1 MTGSGGRVFIAGGG
15 IAGLEALLALKAFS
29 DGAID
34 VTLAAPDPDFTYRPL
49 LVREPFGE
57 DPADRIS
64 LGPALEEI
72 GADFMLGALDE
83 VDADSGEARLDDGR
97 TVAYEAAVI
106 CTGAA
111 LVPALRNAITLWA
124 GTDSPF
130 LPAVLERIGDEEGRP
145 EIDFVVPPGTTWALP
160 LYEVALMSA
169 TRLRRMG
176 AGRPRLRIVT
186 PEPAPLAVFGTFAS
200 DAVAEVLAGAG
211 IELALDAFVQEEDDG
226 SLRIVPGEREVAATC
241 IALPL
246 VEGRPVA
253 GVPANA
259 EGFTPIDEHARAL
272 AADGLY
278 AAGDGT
284 AFPIKQGG
292 LGTQQADAAAEHITM
307 RMGFRDSCS
316 PFRPVLRG
324 KLLTGSE
331 SLNLRSEVAGG
342 AGDSEASADALWWP
356 PHKVSGRYLAPWLAG
371 ESLHA
376 DVEPPGRTVDIDIA
390 LPREWHS
397 EPMALDPLSPIERD

>member
-1 MTGSGGRVFIAGGG
+1 VTGSGGRVFIAGGG

-29 DGAID
+29 DGAVD
-34 VTLAAPDPDFTYRPL
+34 VTLAAPEPEFTYRPL

-57 DPADRIS
+57 DPADRVS
-64 LGPALEEI
+64 LDPALEE
-72 GADFMLGALDE
+72 LGAEFVLAALDG
-83 VDADSGEARLDDGR
+83 VDADAREARLDNGS
-97 TVAYEAAVI
+97 TVPYEAAVI

-111 LVPALRNAITLWA
+111 LVPALRSAVTLWA
-124 GTDSPF
+124 GADSPF
-130 LPAVLERIGDEEGRP
+130 LPELLERVAEEARP
-145 EIDFVVPPGTTWALP
+145 EIDFVVPPGTAWALP

-176 AGRPRLRIVT
+176 AVEPRLRIVT
-186 PEPAPLAVFGTFAS
+186 PEPGPLAVFGTFAS
-200 DAVAEVLAGAG
+200 DAVAEVLSGAG
-211 IELALDAFVQEEDDG
+211 IELALDAFVREDDDG
-226 SLRIVPGEREVAATC
+226 SLRIVPGERELATTC

-246 VEGRPVA
+246 IEGRPLA

-259 EGFTPIDEHARAL
+259 EGFIPIDGHARVLGAE
-272 AADGLY
+272 GLY

-292 LGTQQADAAAEHITM
+292 LGTQQADAAAEHIAM

-324 KLLTGSE
+324 KLLTGAE

-356 PHKVSGRYLAPWLAG
+356 PHKVSGRYLAPWLAR

-376 DVEPPGRTVDIDIA
+376 EVEPPGRTVDIDIA
-390 LPREWHS
+390 LPQEWHR
-397 EPMALDPLSPIERD
+397 EPMSLDPLSPIE

>member
-1 MTGSGGRVFIAGGG
+1 VTGSGGRVFIAGGG

-29 DGAID
+29 DGAVD
-34 VTLAAPDPDFTYRPL
+34 VTLAAPEPEFTYRPL

-57 DPADRIS
+57 DPADRVS
-64 LGPALEEI
+64 LDPALEE
-72 GADFMLGALDE
+72 LGAEFVLAALE
-83 VDADSGEARLDDGR
+83 GVDADAREARLDNGS
-97 TVAYEAAVI
+97 TVPYEAAVI

-111 LVPALRNAITLWA
+111 LVPALRSAVTLWA
-124 GTDSPF
+124 GADSPF
-130 LPAVLERIGDEEGRP
+130 LPELLERVAEEARP
-145 EIDFVVPPGTTWALP
+145 EIDFVVPPGTAWALP

-176 AGRPRLRIVT
+176 AAEPRLRIVT
-186 PEPAPLAVFGTFAS
+186 PEPGPLAVFGTFAS
-200 DAVAEVLAGAG
+200 DAVAEVLSGAG
-211 IELALDAFVQEEDDG
+211 IELALDAFVQEDDDG
-226 SLRIVPGEREVAATC
+226 SLRIVPGERELATTC

-246 VEGRPVA
+246 IEGRPLA

-259 EGFTPIDEHARAL
+259 EGFIPIDGHARVLGAE
-272 AADGLY
+272 GLY

-292 LGTQQADAAAEHITM
+292 LGTQQADAAAEHIAM

-324 KLLTGSE
+324 KLLTGAE

-356 PHKVSGRYLAPWLAG
+356 PHKVSGRYLAPWLAR

-376 DVEPPGRTVDIDIA
+376 EVEPPGRTVDIDIA
-390 LPREWHS
+390 LPQEWHR
-397 EPMALDPLSPIERD
+397 EPMSLDPLSPIE